1 MKVTRK
7 NLFGTAALALGAMF
21 AVVGPAAAT
30 GSNTQA
36 ARANRA
42 LEIRSQAMDQRYNT
56 AALNAL
62 QLRSEALD
70 RKYGLGGAAPAPAV
84 DTAAATRALQIR
96 SDAMNRYYHLG
107 SYAVVVRSTDGFD
120 WTDAGVGGA
129 ATLGLV
135 IVAGALALGTRRY
148 RHVHPGQAQ
157 PS

>member
-7 NLFGTAALALGAMF
+7 NLLGTAALALGAML
-21 AVVGPAAAT
+21 AAVGPAAAT

-42 LEIRSQAMDQRYNT
+42 LEIRSQALDQRYNT

-62 QLRSEALD
+62 QLRSEGLD
-70 RKYGLGGAAPAPAV
+70 RTYHLGGGGTAPAV
-84 DTAAATRALQIR
+84 DTTAATRALQIR
-96 SDAMNRYYHLG
+96 SDALNRYYHLG
-107 SYAVVVRSTDGFD
+107 GYAVVVRSTDGFD

-135 IVAGALALGTRRY
+135 LVAGALALGTRRY
-148 RHVHPGQAQ
+148 RHLHQGQAQ